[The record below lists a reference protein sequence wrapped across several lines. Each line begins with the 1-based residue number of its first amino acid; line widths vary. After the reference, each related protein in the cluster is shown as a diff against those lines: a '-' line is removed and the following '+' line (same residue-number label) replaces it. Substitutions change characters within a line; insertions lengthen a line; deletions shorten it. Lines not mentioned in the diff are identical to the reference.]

1 VSQSQ
6 ANDALASRSSQ
17 DQVSRPCRL
26 PPGLRLIFRVASVFW
41 YSACGLCIL
50 MGLVMCGVALTDLLG
65 PGLFGAGGPRQFGLV
80 MLAFSLVFISFA
92 IAFVFVGRRA
102 FRQFLEQPQA
112 GEKLEGE
119 KIEKRE
125 VPSRASVPSAAHAA
139 TTPGPGLDFS
149 GAPGL
154 ELGRAG
160 EGPSL
165 GFDTASRRRTVRL
178 VQDLLFFVAAAAVGF
193 AAFRFIL
200 VERVAHREPWEVVE
214 YWVPLLLASIGFG
227 VLRSRDSWRWGLAV
241 TCHLPVVIVI
251 ACFTDPRDVFVV
263 VPGMLALLELL
274 WVAPFMLV
282 NLGLAQLAGLPGRRA
297 MNNRRARQLEE
308 LARELGLQFSAQ
320 SAPELLKGRPKS
332 RLFSGEKPDS
342 NDIRNVLQGKANG
355 VEIIMFD
362 YHTLREHDNW
372 EVSGDS
378 GSSGLGCLSVLLGV
392 ILHLAW
398 EKRQRTVVR
407 ICSPELTLPH
417 FVVRRVTLWHRLA
430 LVLDSVEVQ
439 SCPAFSRQYR
449 VEGDDPDQVRAVLM
463 PPTLAFLARHRGIA
477 CEGHGQEI
485 LFCRRVGLAEP
496 EELRPLLDQALALYA
511 MLRNPARDS

>member
-1 VSQSQ
+1 
-6 ANDALASRSSQ
+6 
-17 DQVSRPCRL
+17 
-26 PPGLRLIFRVASVFW
+26 
-41 YSACGLCIL
+41 
-50 MGLVMCGVALTDLLG
+50 
-65 PGLFGAGGPRQFGLV
+65 
-80 MLAFSLVFISFA
+80 
-92 IAFVFVGRRA
+92 
-102 FRQFLEQPQA
+102 
-112 GEKLEGE
+112 
-119 KIEKRE
+119 
-125 VPSRASVPSAAHAA
+125 
-139 TTPGPGLDFS
+139 
-149 GAPGL
+149 
-154 ELGRAG
+154 
-160 EGPSL
+160 
-165 GFDTASRRRTVRL
+165 
-178 VQDLLFFVAAAAVGF
+178 
-193 AAFRFIL
+193 
-200 VERVAHREPWEVVE
+200 
-214 YWVPLLLASIGFG
+214 
-227 VLRSRDSWRWGLAV
+227 
-241 TCHLPVVIVI
+241 VIVI

-463 PPTLAFLARHRGIA
+463 P
-477 CEGHGQEI
+477 
-485 LFCRRVGLAEP
+485 
-496 EELRPLLDQALALYA
+496 RPLPSLHGIVGS
-511 MLRNPARDS
+511 PARDTGKRYSFAGGSASPNRRNSGRCSIRLWHFTPCSGTRPAIRSEVPNDHCSFPPGWYHVPG